1 MELDASSASSAGS
14 THLSRGSLSEAVV
27 KVSLSENDGAAL
39 ALSKYGDRHAFK
51 IKSQKFIIDK
61 RYSPVRSLGAGAY
74 GVVCSAIDKEAPEKD
89 GEGKKV
95 AIKKVSRAFED
106 VTDAK
111 RILREI
117 KLLRHFNHDNVVK
130 LGDMV
135 NPFSKKEFEDVYL
148 VMELMDSDLHRIIH
162 SKNKLTEEH
171 FQYFIYQVLCGLKYI
186 HSANVVHRDLKP
198 SNLLLNANCE
208 LKICDFGLARGV
220 QDPTSSQD
228 NLTEYVVTR
237 WYRAPEI
244 MVSCQ
249 EYDKKIDVWSVGCIL
264 AELLGR
270 KPLFPGDNYIHQLD
284 LIFGALGTPSEE
296 DLSWMTNE
304 RACEYFRSLPKKEK
318 IPFRKL
324 FPKASEEAVDLLEKM
339 LVFNPIKRISVDEAL
354 EHPFFTNVRNPKCE
368 TEADSKFDFSYE
380 KVATTKY
387 DLQEM
392 MFDEICHF
400 RPEAAFINPLKK
412 KNMDLIS
419 EPSNTEVL
427 NG

>member
-1 MELDASSASSAGS
+1 
-14 THLSRGSLSEAVV
+14 
-27 KVSLSENDGAAL
+27 
-39 ALSKYGDRHAFK
+39 
-51 IKSQKFIIDK
+51 
-61 RYSPVRSLGAGAY
+61 
-74 GVVCSAIDKEAPEKD
+74 
-89 GEGKKV
+89 
-95 AIKKVSRAFED
+95 
-106 VTDAK
+106 
-111 RILREI
+111 
-117 KLLRHFNHDNVVK
+117 
-130 LGDMV
+130 MV

-148 VMELMDSDLHRIIH
+148 IMELMDSDLHRIIH

-171 FQYFIYQVLCGLKYI
+171 FQYFIYQVLCGLKYM

-284 LIFGALGTPSEE
+284 LIFGALGTPTEE
-296 DLSWMTNE
+296 DMSWMTNE
-304 RACEYFRSLPKKEK
+304 KACEYFRSLPPKEK

-324 FPKASEEAVDLLEKM
+324 FPKATEEALDLLQKM
-339 LVFNPIKRISVDEAL
+339 LVFNPAKRISVDECLA
-354 EHPFFTNVRNPKCE
+354 HPFFANVRNPKCE
-368 TEADSKFDFSYE
+368 TECDSKFDFGYE
-380 KVATTKY
+380 RGAVSKGE
-387 DLQEM
+387 LQEM
-392 MFDEICHF
+392 MFDEISYF
-400 RPEAAFINPLKK
+400 RPEAAFVNPLKRRTSE
-412 KNMDLIS
+412 LGSSVS
-419 EPSNTEVL
+419 EPASAPEIIN
-427 NG
+427 